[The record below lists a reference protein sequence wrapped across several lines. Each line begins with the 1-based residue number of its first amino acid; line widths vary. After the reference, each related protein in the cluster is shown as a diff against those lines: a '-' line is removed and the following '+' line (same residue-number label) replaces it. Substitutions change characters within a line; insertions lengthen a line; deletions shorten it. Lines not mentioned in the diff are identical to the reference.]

1 MTTDTKKAVSEI
13 VAAKG
18 KDRTRL
24 MDVLRAVQS
33 RLGSVSDE
41 AIEAIAREMNLPRV
55 DVEGV
60 ATFYHFFTP
69 NRRGRVTVYLST
81 CPACR
86 GENGLAVERAFEK
99 QLGIRV
105 GEVSQDGAIG
115 LRHTSCIGLCD
126 QGPAA
131 LAGTVP
137 LTQIQPAKVAAIVK
151 TLREKGDPVFLV
163 EKPGDGANA
172 SELVRSMVVNH
183 LRETGAVVFAPF
195 EPGAAQKRAL
205 AMKPEE
211 VIAEVKKSRLRGRGG
226 AGFPTGMK
234 WEFARKAEGSR
245 KFLLCNADEGEP
257 GTFKDRVILT
267 ENPDLLFEGMTIA
280 GYAIGAEEGILY
292 LRAEY
297 DYLRRHLEA
306 VLNRRREKGLLG
318 KLGDGFAFD
327 IRIQMGA
334 GAYVCGEESALISS
348 CEGLRGAPK
357 DRPPF
362 PVEKGFLGLPTS
374 VNNVET
380 LCAAARVLEKGADWF
395 GAIGTKD
402 STGSKAFSVSGD
414 CDKPGVYE
422 IPFGI
427 TVQGL
432 LDKVGAS
439 GTQAVLVGGP
449 SGSFIGPAG
458 FGRKLCFEDLATGGS
473 IMVFGKSRD
482 LIQTAREFMEFFVEE
497 SCGWCVP
504 CRVGNVLI
512 LRTLEKIL
520 AGNALAA
527 DLDYLEKLCQTV
539 KKMSRCGLGQTSPNP
554 ALTTLQN
561 FRDLYLARLSKDAEP
576 GLMPSFDLRVA
587 LADAVEAQGRQP
599 VLHEE

>member
-24 MDVLRAVQS
+24 MDVLRGVQS
-33 RLGSVSDE
+33 RLGCVSGE
-41 AIEAIAREMNLPRV
+41 AIEAIAHEMNLPRV

-60 ATFYHFFTP
+60 ASFYHFFTP
-69 NRRGRVTVYLST
+69 RARGRVTVYLST

-86 GENGLAVERAFEK
+86 GSGGLEVERAFEK
-99 QLGIRV
+99 QLGIKV

-115 LRHTSCIGLCD
+115 LVHTSCIGLCD

-137 LTQIQPAKVAAIVK
+137 LTHIQPSKVPAIVK
-151 TLREKGDPVFLV
+151 VLREKGDPILLV
-163 EKPGDGANA
+163 EKPGDGANG

-183 LRETGAVVFAPF
+183 LRESGAVIFAPF
-195 EPGAAQKRAL
+195 APGSAQKRAL

-234 WEFARKAEGSR
+234 WEFARKAAGAR

-280 GYAIGAEEGILY
+280 GYAIGAEQGVLY

-306 VLNRRREKGLLG
+306 TLNRRREKGLLG
-318 KLGDGFAFD
+318 KFENGFSFD

-380 LCAAARVLEKGADWF
+380 LCAAARLLEKGAEWF
-395 GAIGTKD
+395 AAIGTKD
-402 STGSKAFSVSGD
+402 STGTKAFSVSGD
-414 CDKPGVYE
+414 CQKPGVYE

-427 TVQGL
+427 TVSDL
-432 LDKVGAS
+432 LAKVG
-439 GTQAVLVGGP
+439 GTGAQAVLVGGP
-449 SGSFIGPAG
+449 SGSFIAPAA
-458 FGRKLCFEDLATGGS
+458 FSRRLAFEDLATGGS

-482 LIQTAREFMEFFVEE
+482 LVEVARQFMEFFVEE

-520 AGNALAA
+520 AGNALPA
-527 DLDYLEKLCQTV
+527 DLEYLEKLCLTV

-561 FRDLYLARLSKDAEP
+561 FRELYQARLSPDAEP

-587 LADAVEAQGRQP
+587 LADAVEVQGRQP